1 MELNAN
7 INSFYKGLNLDA
19 DVSVLGN
26 DTIRYAENVRLI
38 ANSDGT
44 TSIAQNSD
52 YIQKYNIVLPVD
64 NIIIGTVEAK
74 YCDCKDDICTIKDCG
89 VIFTKDQNGYNY
101 VFRID
106 FDTEQ
111 AVEIIGGDFKWDE
124 RLSLVSNFESCD
136 VSKVYIADG
145 IHHIRILNI
154 SKEYG
159 KVDNTSILDV
169 IPDATLN
176 PLTFVELTTGSLP
189 AGKIQYAYQLFTE
202 NGTESAISPLSEI
215 IPVSE
220 SIDNSDTREV
230 NGSQPNA
237 FTGKGIKLSTTI
249 LNNGFSKIRVFRIV
263 YDIAGQLP
271 KVCIATEV
279 SIAKNNKIVE
289 FTYNDFGT
297 SMLKELSS
305 EEFLSLAH
313 PYLFVPKT
321 IEDKDNRLFAANI
334 KEDTWD
340 VEYDARAYRCD
351 KNGSVVI
358 KDSYRKS
365 YVFPINNIPEIP
377 EDYDC
382 LNPSNIELF
391 SKDSFKYIYKD
402 SGNTIGGKGLNVSYE
417 FTLTEMGLSTQDAD
431 LGQDSKNIDLYA
443 SSAGYIGSVKVTDY
457 KGNPLKSFATPSG
470 SYANY
475 ADAYFASHFVG
486 YQRDEIYRF
495 GIVFYNDKNVA
506 SPVHWIGDIR
516 MPYPM
521 DDYSTSGV
529 QHAFHVGVNSSTW
542 NRTIELT
549 GQVLGLKFTVE
560 NLPKEVISYEIV
572 RSKRTA
578 DNRTIITQ
586 GVLSGLINFEN
597 WYSDEDLKGI
607 GEKDLR
613 PMPLFNMTGR
623 YDVRRDVDGHN
634 TTNFKFIPGYC
645 EFISPEVCVDRNG
658 TLAEVKKGGTVCPL
672 YWTWCF
678 AGTKLTEKIDGK
690 RRTFTNLGHYPE
702 KIYTT
707 TKDSRYWTDDELD
720 YNDPFVFT
728 VGAFDDREKEMFMG
742 IGTDPY
748 TDKGETSVP
757 FGDEGSSHVFKY
769 YFTKAEG
776 TNKMITYDIE
786 DAIAS
791 SMEIPYQ
798 LDFTDAKN
806 YQQPIGNKSYIGTSI
821 GGNLQYGIHGRNLV
835 LQLIPND
842 NYKVDTLYD
851 YVPAAGQYNKA
862 RVCNIKKSSTLQH
875 GVYGDRLSASYISC
889 GCYNKAS
896 ESECYCFGGDTY
908 LCVLDYLNTTFVQR
922 TNDPEYRKADRFH
935 TQCYIPFESS
945 VNLNLL
951 TNKQYHQIIEGGIG
965 QNIIQ
970 DQPTSTSAYVQQ
982 QAQYTYNTIYS
993 TEGDAYDF
1001 ISKSMYAKDDM
1012 EMTNRIINSEVKINN
1027 ELTDSW
1033 AKFKVANYLDIDNT
1047 YGKVTNLKKFG
1058 DRLYFFQD
1066 NAIGI
1071 ASVNERSLINDNTA
1085 ALVLG
1090 TGGVLT
1096 RYDYLDTTNGD
1107 SIINDYSI
1115 VNSASTLYWYDFN
1128 KNEVC
1133 AVNNDVI
1140 ELSKAKY
1147 VQSYYN
1153 DAYYKNEDRT
1163 RPVSL
1168 FNKKYNEV
1176 WFKVIDKPLVF
1187 NEQMNVF
1194 TSFYTH
1200 QPDFA
1205 LMLGDKIVTIKDN
1218 AFYEHNESV
1227 KADKE
1232 VEPLISKLSIIA
1244 NDSFANTKVFDNV
1257 VFYADFANNVNNIT
1271 EVYFTTKNQTSETVS
1286 AQNIECREDTY
1297 RFPIPREL
1305 MTDTT
1310 DRMSYVGRMRGK
1322 YLTEFYTFDC
1332 NDNKTFKIPYIKTTY
1347 RQSML

>member
-19 DVSVLGN
+19 DVSILGN
-26 DTIRYAENVRLI
+26 DSIRYAENIRLI
-38 ANSDGT
+38 ANNDGT

-52 YIQKYNIVLPVD
+52 YIQRYNISLPAD
-64 NIIIGTVEAK
+64 RQIIGVVEAK
-74 YCDCKDDICTIKDCG
+74 CCDCTTENCTIKECG
-89 VIFTKDQNGYNY
+89 IIFTKNISGYNY
-101 VFRID
+101 VYKVD
-106 FDTEQ
+106 FDNQNYEL
-111 AVEIIGGDFKWDE
+111 IISGDFKWDE

-154 SKEYG
+154 ANSYG
-159 KVDNTSILDV
+159 DVEDISILDI
-169 IPDATLN
+169 IPNATLH
-176 PLTFVELTTGSLP
+176 PLTFMKLTTGQLP
-189 AGKIQYAYQLFTE
+189 AGKVQYAYQLFTE
-202 NGTESAISPLSEI
+202 HGTESVMSPLSEL
-215 IPVSE
+215 IPVSQTIDE
-220 SIDNSDTREV
+220 VISIDV
-230 NGSQPNA
+230 NGSQPNMP
-237 FTGKGIKLSTTI
+237 TGQGVVLSTKLI
-249 LNNGFSKIRVFRIV
+249 NNGFDRIRIYRII
-263 YDIAGQLP
+263 YDVAGQSPQVHIASELTLP
-271 KVCIATEV
+271 KD
-279 SIAKNNKIVE
+279 NKIIE
-289 FTYNDFGT
+289 FEYSDFGT
-297 SMLKELSS
+297 SFLKTLSS
-305 EEFLSLAH
+305 EEFLSIKDK
-313 PYLFVPKT
+313 YLFVPNI
-321 IEDKDNRLFAANI
+321 IESKDNRLFAANV

-340 VEYDARAYRCD
+340 VKYDARAYRCD
-351 KNGSVVI
+351 SQGVVVLN
-358 KDSYRKS
+358 DSYRPSKT
-365 YVFPINNIPEIP
+365 FNIDDIENIAVIP

-382 LNPSNIELF
+382 INPSNIELF
-391 SKDSFKYIYKD
+391 SEKSFKYIYKD
-402 SGNTIGGKGLNVSYE
+402 KSKTIGGKGLNVSYE
-417 FTLTEMGLSTQDAD
+417 FTLTEVGVSTQDAE
-431 LGQDSKNIDLYA
+431 LGKDSKNIELYS
-443 SSAGYIGSVKVTDY
+443 SSAGYNGKVKITDY
-457 KGNPLKSFATPSG
+457 NGNQLKTIDTPKG
-470 SYANY
+470 SYASY

-495 GIVFYNDKNVA
+495 GIVFYNDKHIA

-516 MPYPM
+516 MPYPIEE
-521 DDYSTSGV
+521 YSFGIR
-529 QHAFHVGVNSSTW
+529 HAFNVGVSSYSW
-542 NRTIELT
+542 NKVNELT
-549 GQVLGLKFTVE
+549 GQVLGLKFTI
-560 NLPKEVISYEIV
+560 NNIPDEVIAYEIV
-572 RSKRTA
+572 RMQRTQE
-578 DNRTIITQ
+578 NRTVITQ
-586 GVLSGLINFEN
+586 GVLSGLINFEKWISESFQSN
-597 WYSDEDLKGI
+597 
-607 GEKDLR
+607 EKDLR
-613 PMPLFNMTGR
+613 PMPLFNLTSK
-623 YDVRRDVDGHN
+623 YTVTRDVDGIN
-634 TTNFKFIPGYC
+634 TTEFKIVPGYC
-645 EFISPEVCVDRNG
+645 EFVSPEVCVDRNG
-658 TLAEVKKGGTVCPL
+658 TLAEVKKGGVVCPL
-672 YWTWCF
+672 YWTWCYN
-678 AGTKLTEKIDGK
+678 GSEMQENVNGI
-690 RRTFTNLGHYPE
+690 RTFINLGYYPD

-707 TKDSRYWTDDELD
+707 TKDGRYWTNDEID
-720 YNDPFVFT
+720 NNDPFVFT
-728 VGAFDDREKEMFMG
+728 VDAFDNSLFMG
-742 IGTDPY
+742 IGTNPN
-748 TDKGETSVP
+748 TDQGDISVP
-757 FGDEGSSHVFKY
+757 LGNEGASHILKY
-769 YFTKAEG
+769 YHNKAEG
-776 TNKMITYDIE
+776 LPQLKTFNIE
-786 DAIAS
+786 DAITS

-798 LDFTDAKN
+798 LSFDDAKN
-806 YQQPIGNKSYIGTSI
+806 YQQPIGNKTYIGTSI
-821 GGNLQYGIHGRNLV
+821 GGNLQYGIHGRNLI
-835 LQLIPND
+835 LQLTPQNND
-842 NYKVDTLYD
+842 QIKSLY
-851 YVPAAGQYNKA
+851 GFNGGEGSFNKA
-862 RVCNIKKSSTLQH
+862 RVCNIKKSSFIQH
-875 GVYGDRLSASYISC
+875 STYSNRSNSAYISC
-889 GCYNKAS
+889 GCYNS
-896 ESECYCFGGDTY
+896 SDNNECYCFGGDTY
-908 LCVLDYLNTTFVQR
+908 LCILDYLNTSFVQQN
-922 TNDPEYRKADRFH
+922 NDPEYRKENRLH
-935 TQCYIPFESS
+935 VQCYIPFETT

-951 TNKQYHQIIEGGIG
+951 SNKQYHQLIEGGIG

-970 DQPTSTSAYVQQ
+970 DQPSSTSAYVQQ
-982 QAQYTYNTIYS
+982 HAQYTYNTVYS
-993 TEGDAYDF
+993 AESDAYYF
-1001 ISKSMYAKDDM
+1001 ISKSMYSKDDM
-1012 EMTNRIINSEVKINN
+1012 EMTNRIVNSEVKVNN

-1033 AKFKVANYLDIDNT
+1033 AKFKVANYLDVDNT

-1153 DAYYKNEDRT
+1153 DAYYNNEDRT

-1205 LMLGDKIVTIKDN
+1205 LMFGDKIVTVKDN
-1218 AFYEHNESV
+1218 EFYEHNESV

-1257 VFYADFANNVNNIT
+1257 LFYADFANNVNNIT